1 MHVDASKVAYMSFS
15 FSPHCQ
21 LQIVWTFFFHIA
33 HPSDVP
39 SGNNIKSCK
48 FCGRSQQLPL
58 SVSLYV
64 NVNVKAFFLWN
75 SRFSPFRWCISPLYW
90 RTCLSG
96 SNKGFIIL
104 TVSSKPADLGRLQAP
119 PCLSN
124 CSSGP
129 WRCEKIKVGQFLSTL
144 ICIKDSKNK
153 FKVHDLTI
161 VAFHETKL
169 QTYICSRKQ
178 LWSSQ
183 SNIQT

>member
-1 MHVDASKVAYMSFS
+1 M
-15 FSPHCQ
+15 
-21 LQIVWTFFFHIA
+21 A

-64 NVNVKAFFLWN
+64 NVNIEAFCLSN
-75 SRFSPFRWCISPLYW
+75 SRFSPFRQYISPLYW
-90 RTCLSG
+90 RTCLSS

-119 PCLSN
+119 PYLSN

-129 WRCEKIKVGQFLSTL
+129 WRCEKVKIGQFLS
-144 ICIKDSKNK
+144 IWIYIKDTQNK
-153 FKVHDLTI
+153 FKVHDMTI
-161 VAFHETKL
+161 DIFHETKL
-169 QTYICSRKQ
+169 QTDICSRKY
-178 LWSSQ
+178 LWSS
-183 SNIQT
+183 